1 MKYQF
6 KRNCKNI
13 LNEFFIISNRQE
25 FLSLRVN
32 YWGFLL
38 AFSALLIAPN
48 EIISWKPEQYFL
60 IFSAFFGMM
69 LTMLQYLSRLIN
81 IKLLAFGF
89 SAIGLII
96 DTIYLTSLGFVLL

>member
-1 MKYQF
+1 
-6 KRNCKNI
+6 
-13 LNEFFIISNRQE
+13 
-25 FLSLRVN
+25 
-32 YWGFLL
+32 
-38 AFSALLIAPN
+38 
-48 EIISWKPEQYFL
+48 
-60 IFSAFFGMM
+60 MM